1 MPELKTRPEFIKA
14 LPKKFPGIDKL
25 YKLRDCTKKELIE
38 GYKTGKFPDR
48 VKRASVIKKERSRS
62 RSESNTKT
70 TTNTSSAGFDSSIFE
85 NNPAF
90 PRNSNMTKGHVSSN
104 VNRTSSEPAKLNS
117 NQTIELECE
126 SNRTRQITPDEL
138 KDITGMDINELN
150 EINRKQQEEQ
160 AILKMQKIIVDEMNR
175 LREME
180 SLCSQAIEASIKLR
194 NSAQELKTTAR
205 LGEHKEYA
213 EVCENIAYVFGN
225 RLASARMIHMDLC
238 IRRDIPVQKVTYQ
251 PDDSTIDMVRM
262 LNKIRRKYDFT
273 NDRSINSRYKKKE
286 DKSFNDD
293 TSNRSSAE
301 NNNNNNNKKYKN
313 RQTHGGVTVEDV
325 TDSMPS
331 AAI

>member
-48 VKRASVIKKERSRS
+48 VKRASVVKKERSQS
-62 RSESNTKT
+62 DSNTKT
-70 TTNTSSAGFDSSIFE
+70 TTSTSSAGFDSSIFE

-90 PRNSNMTKGHVSSN
+90 PKNLSMTNGHFSSN
-104 VNRTSSEPAKLNS
+104 TKRASSEPSKLNS

-126 SNRTRQITPDEL
+126 DNKTRQITPEEL

-160 AILKMQKIIVDEMNR
+160 AIIKMQKIIVDEMNR

-238 IRRDIPVQKVTYQ
+238 IRRDIPVPKVTYQ

-273 NDRSINSRYKKKE
+273 HDRSINSRYKKEE
-286 DKSFNDD
+286 DKVFNDD
-293 TSNRSSAE
+293 SLNKSSSENSNEKR
-301 NNNNNNNKKYKN
+301 
-313 RQTHGGVTVEDV
+313 RQTHNSDVTVEDV